1 MKISIFGVAR
11 LPGRSAAV
19 FFYFFY
25 ARATG
30 LETSSVNHASS
41 LVVGRGTNWRILR
54 VYSKRLEQKYLQV
67 VWAVKVSS

>member
-11 LPGRSAAV
+11 LPGHSAAI
-19 FFYFFY
+19 FFY

-41 LVVGRGTNWRILR
+41 LVVGQGTNWRILR
-54 VYSKRLEQKYLQV
+54 VYSKRLEQIYLQV
-67 VWAVKVSS
+67 VWPVKVSS